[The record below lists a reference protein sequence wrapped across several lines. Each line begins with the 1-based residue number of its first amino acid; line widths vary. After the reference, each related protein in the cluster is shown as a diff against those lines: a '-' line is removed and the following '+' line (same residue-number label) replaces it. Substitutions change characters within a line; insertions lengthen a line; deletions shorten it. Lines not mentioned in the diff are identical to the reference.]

1 MRRGSLD
8 VRSLLESGAVIWSV
22 VALVVVFAVV
32 RSEDF
37 RAADNLSNLTR
48 QIAVLGLVCL
58 GQLLVVIAAGVDLSL
73 ATNVRLAAIASAIT
87 MDGSNS
93 RLVPGIAAALG
104 VGLAVG
110 LFNGLVVTRLRIE
123 PFITT
128 LGTSALLGGLALY
141 VASTPR
147 GRSAP
152 ALDTFYGAK
161 AGPVFAVVLV
171 VAAIWVLVGLALTRT
186 PWGHHVYAVGGD
198 PAVARLSGLRV
209 RSVQASVYVLSGLL
223 GGIAGVI
230 TLASTGVGDPA
241 SGTGLEFDSLAAVV
255 IGGASLSGGRGRLTG
270 ALGGVVL
277 FGILGNVFNLLQVD
291 VWYQQLTR
299 GLIILVAASLV
310 VARRTGVR
318 SGTGRRLTRAAATPT

>member
-1 MRRGSLD
+1 MRRRPLD

-22 VALVVVFAVV
+22 VALVVVFALA

-37 RAADNLSNLTR
+37 RTADNLSNLSR
-48 QIAVLGLVCL
+48 QFAVLGLVCL
-58 GQLLVVIAAGVDLSL
+58 AQFLVVLSAGVDLSL
-73 ATNVRLAAIASAIT
+73 ATNVRLAAIAAAIV
-87 MDGSNS
+87 MNGSDS
-93 RLVPGIAAALG
+93 RLVPGVAAALG

-110 LFNGLVVTRLRIE
+110 MFNGLVVTRLRIE

-141 VASTPR
+141 IASTPQ

-152 ALDTFYGAK
+152 TLDSFYGAK
-161 AGPVFAVVLV
+161 IGPVYAVVLV
-171 VAAIWVLVGLALTRT
+171 VAAVWVLVGLALTRS
-186 PWGHHVYAVGGD
+186 PWGRHVYAVGGD
-198 PAVARLSGLRV
+198 PAVARLSGVPV
-209 RSVQASVYVLSGLL
+209 RWVQASVYVLSGLL
-223 GGIAGVI
+223 GGVAGVI
-230 TLASTGVGDPA
+230 TLGSTGVGDPA

-255 IGGASLSGGRGRLTG
+255 IGGASLSGGRGRLVG

-310 VARRTGVR
+310 VARRPGVR
-318 SGTGRRLTRAAATPT
+318 SGTGRRLPGAVVTNT